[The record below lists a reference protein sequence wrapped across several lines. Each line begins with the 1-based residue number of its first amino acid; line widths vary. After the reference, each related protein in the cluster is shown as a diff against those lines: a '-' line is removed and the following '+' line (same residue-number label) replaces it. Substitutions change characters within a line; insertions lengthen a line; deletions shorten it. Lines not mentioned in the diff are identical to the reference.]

1 LRFADDMDR
10 TGGTQVTDS
19 SNPIHPDEDEPKNT
33 EPPTSAGPTVP
44 PEPSKTDES
53 ATAMASLGPRQNLY
67 GYASIVIGL
76 LGLCFCGPFLAGIS
90 SGATYFLDLPVA
102 IAAVLLGRHHVH
114 RVRNGTSTNK
124 SLGVIGI
131 VLGVLGVIV
140 AILFGSTH
148 AGTTFHHEVK

>member
-1 LRFADDMDR
+1 M
-10 TGGTQVTDS
+10 TDS
-19 SNPIHPDEDEPKNT
+19 SNPPHPDQDEPDD
-33 EPPTSAGPTVP
+33 ETSHAADGAA
-44 PEPSKTDES
+44 SKASRTDES
-53 ATAMASLGPRQNLY
+53 AMAMAALGPRQNLY
-67 GYASIVIGL
+67 GYASILIGL

-124 SLGVIGI
+124 SLGIIGI